1 MAELADAPDSKSGVR
16 LGRIGSTPITAIT
29 KQPSY
34 EGCFCIVSFSI
45 KIAQLM
51 CNLYNTF
58 YGGIQM
64 NIGIFT
70 DTYFPQI
77 SGVATSIKTLKDA
90 LEKQGHNVFI
100 FTTTDPHVQKGAVE
114 ANVFR
119 FSSVPFISFTDRR
132 VAFRGFFEAT
142 KVAREVKLDIVHTQT
157 EFALGMIGKYVA
169 HQLKIP
175 AIHTY
180 HTMYEDYLHYVLNG
194 HLLRPYHVK
203 QFTNVYLK
211 NMDGV
216 IAPSER
222 VEKLLKRYK
231 VTIPMKVIPTG
242 VDIESLNQPI
252 TNDVRHDLGIEPDA
266 QVLLTLS
273 RIAGEKKI
281 NRILNVLPEIVDEFP
296 KACLVI
302 AGDGPDLE
310 VLQEQVERLTLEDNV
325 IFAGDVPHE
334 DVGSF
339 YKMADLFVSA
349 SDTETQG
356 LTYIEA
362 LASGTRC
369 VVYDTDYTERVFD
382 DKCFGEVFTRPS
394 EMRDEILDYLREG
407 PSEIPADK
415 LAKKLDQISAK
426 RFGSDVHQFYEEV
439 IENYQEDLEE
449 EDTND

>member
-1 MAELADAPDSKSGVR
+1 
-16 LGRIGSTPITAIT
+16 
-29 KQPSY
+29 
-34 EGCFCIVSFSI
+34 
-45 KIAQLM
+45 
-51 CNLYNTF
+51 
-58 YGGIQM
+58 M

-70 DTYFPQI
+70 DSYFPQL

-100 FTTTDPHVQKGAVE
+100 FTTTDPHIKKGAVE
-114 ANVFR
+114 ANIFR

-216 IAPSER
+216 IAPSKR
-222 VEKLLKRYK
+222 VEALLKRYK
-231 VTIPMKVIPTG
+231 VNIPMRVIPTG
-242 VDIESLNQPI
+242 VDVNSLNKAAN
-252 TNDVRHDLGIEPDA
+252 NDMRQELGIPADA
-266 QVLLTLS
+266 PVLLTLS
-273 RIAGEKKI
+273 RVAEEKKI
-281 NRILNVLPEIVDEFP
+281 DRILNAMPEIIDEFP
-296 KACLVI
+296 ETRLVI
-302 AGDGPDLE
+302 AGDGPDME

-325 IFAGDVPHE
+325 IFTGDVPHD
-334 DVGSF
+334 DVGSY

-362 LASGTRC
+362 LASGTKC
-369 VVYDTDYTERVFD
+369 VVYDTDYTEHVFD
-382 DKCFGEVFTRPS
+382 DDELGKVFNGPGEMLS
-394 EMRDEILDYLREG
+394 EILFYLRQG
-407 PSEIPADK
+407 RKPIPPAK
-415 LAKKLDQISAK
+415 LAAKMDQISAK
-426 RFGSDVHQFYEEV
+426 KFASAVYQFYQDVILDYQKDHKEES
-439 IENYQEDLEE
+439 
-449 EDTND
+449 ND

>member
-1 MAELADAPDSKSGVR
+1 
-16 LGRIGSTPITAIT
+16 
-29 KQPSY
+29 
-34 EGCFCIVSFSI
+34 
-45 KIAQLM
+45 
-51 CNLYNTF
+51 
-58 YGGIQM
+58 M

-70 DTYFPQI
+70 DSYFPQL

-100 FTTTDPHVQKGAVE
+100 FTTTDPHIKKGTVE

-216 IAPSER
+216 IAPSKR
-222 VEKLLKRYK
+222 VEALLKRYK
-231 VTIPMKVIPTG
+231 VNIPMRVIPTG
-242 VDIESLNQPI
+242 VDVNSLNKAANIDMRQE
-252 TNDVRHDLGIEPDA
+252 LGIPADA
-266 QVLLTLS
+266 PVLLTLS
-273 RIAGEKKI
+273 RVAEEKKI
-281 NRILNVLPEIVDEFP
+281 DRILNAMPEIIDEFP
-296 KACLVI
+296 ETRLVI
-302 AGDGPDLE
+302 AGDGPDME

-325 IFAGDVPHE
+325 IFTGDVPHD
-334 DVGSF
+334 DVGSY

-362 LASGTRC
+362 LASGTKC
-369 VVYDTDYTERVFD
+369 VVYDTDYTEHVFD
-382 DKCFGEVFTRPS
+382 DDELGKVFNGPGEMLS
-394 EMRDEILDYLREG
+394 EILFYLRQG
-407 PSEIPADK
+407 RKPIPPAK
-415 LAKKLDQISAK
+415 LAAKMDQISAK
-426 RFGSDVHQFYEEV
+426 KFASAVYQFYQDVILDYQKDHKEES
-439 IENYQEDLEE
+439 
-449 EDTND
+449 ND

>member
-1 MAELADAPDSKSGVR
+1 MEV
-16 LGRIGSTPITAIT
+16 
-29 KQPSY
+29 
-34 EGCFCIVSFSI
+34 F
-45 KIAQLM
+45 
-51 CNLYNTF
+51 
-58 YGGIQM
+58 QM

-70 DTYFPQI
+70 DSYFPQL

-100 FTTTDPHVQKGAVE
+100 FTTTDPHIKKGTVE

-216 IAPSER
+216 IAPSKR
-222 VEKLLKRYK
+222 VEALLKRYK
-231 VTIPMKVIPTG
+231 VNIPMRVIPTG
-242 VDIESLNQPI
+242 VDVNSLNKAAN
-252 TNDVRHDLGIEPDA
+252 NDMRQELGIPADA
-266 QVLLTLS
+266 PVLLTLS
-273 RIAGEKKI
+273 RVAEEKKI
-281 NRILNVLPEIVDEFP
+281 DRILNAMPEIIDKFP
-296 KACLVI
+296 ETRLVI
-302 AGDGPDLE
+302 AGDGPDME

-325 IFAGDVPHE
+325 IFTGDVPHD
-334 DVGSF
+334 DVGSY

-362 LASGTRC
+362 LASGTKC
-369 VVYDTDYTERVFD
+369 VVYDTDYTEHVFD
-382 DKCFGEVFTRPS
+382 DDEFGKVFNGPG
-394 EMRDEILDYLREG
+394 EMLSEILFYLRQG
-407 PSEIPADK
+407 RKPIPPAK
-415 LAKKLDQISAK
+415 LAAKMDQISAK
-426 RFGSDVHQFYEEV
+426 KFASSVYQFYQDVILDYQKDHKEES
-439 IENYQEDLEE
+439 
-449 EDTND
+449 ND

>member
-1 MAELADAPDSKSGVR
+1 
-16 LGRIGSTPITAIT
+16 
-29 KQPSY
+29 
-34 EGCFCIVSFSI
+34 
-45 KIAQLM
+45 
-51 CNLYNTF
+51 
-58 YGGIQM
+58 M

-231 VTIPMKVIPTG
+231 VSIPMKVIPTG

>member
-1 MAELADAPDSKSGVR
+1 MEVFK
-16 LGRIGSTPITAIT
+16 
-29 KQPSY
+29 
-34 EGCFCIVSFSI
+34 
-45 KIAQLM
+45 
-51 CNLYNTF
+51 
-58 YGGIQM
+58 M

-70 DTYFPQI
+70 DSYFPQL

-100 FTTTDPHVQKGAVE
+100 FTTTDPHIKKGTVE
-114 ANVFR
+114 ANIFR

-203 QFTNVYLK
+203 QFTNAYLK

-216 IAPSER
+216 IAPSKR
-222 VEKLLKRYK
+222 VEALLKRYR
-231 VTIPMKVIPTG
+231 VNIPMRVIPTG
-242 VDIESLNQPI
+242 VDINSLNKPE
-252 TNDVRHDLGIEPDA
+252 TVDVRKELDIPDDVP
-266 QVLLTLS
+266 VLLTLS
-273 RIAGEKKI
+273 RVAEEKKI
-281 NRILNVLPEIVDEFP
+281 DRILNAMPEILDEFP
-296 KACLVI
+296 QTRLVI
-302 AGDGPDLE
+302 AGDGPDME
-310 VLQEQVERLTLEDNV
+310 VLQEQVERLTLEDSV
-325 IFAGDVPHE
+325 IFTGDIPHD
-334 DVGSF
+334 DVGSY

-362 LASGTRC
+362 LASGTKC
-369 VVYDTDYTERVFD
+369 VVYDTDYTEHVFD
-382 DKCFGEVFTRPS
+382 DEEFGKVFNGPG
-394 EMRDEILDYLREG
+394 EMLNEILFYLRKG
-407 PSEIPADK
+407 RKQIPHDK
-415 LAKKLDQISAK
+415 LAAKMAQISARK
-426 RFGSDVHQFYEEV
+426 FASSVYQFYQDTISNSQRDLKEE
-439 IENYQEDLEE
+439 
-449 EDTND
+449 TND

>member
-1 MAELADAPDSKSGVR
+1 
-16 LGRIGSTPITAIT
+16 
-29 KQPSY
+29 
-34 EGCFCIVSFSI
+34 
-45 KIAQLM
+45 
-51 CNLYNTF
+51 
-58 YGGIQM
+58 M

-70 DTYFPQI
+70 DSYFPQL

-90 LEKQGHNVFI
+90 LEEQGHNVFI
-100 FTTTDPHVQKGAVE
+100 FTTTDPHIKKGTVE
-114 ANVFR
+114 ANIFR

-203 QFTNVYLK
+203 QFTNAYLK

-216 IAPSER
+216 IAPSKR
-222 VEKLLKRYK
+222 VEALLKRYR
-231 VTIPMKVIPTG
+231 VNIPMRVIPTG
-242 VDIESLNQPI
+242 VDINSLNKLE
-252 TNDVRHDLGIEPDA
+252 TVDVRKELDIPDDVP
-266 QVLLTLS
+266 VLLTLS
-273 RIAGEKKI
+273 RVAEEKKI
-281 NRILNVLPEIVDEFP
+281 DRILNAMPEIIDEFP
-296 KACLVI
+296 KTRLVI
-302 AGDGPDLE
+302 AGDGPDME
-310 VLQEQVERLTLEDNV
+310 VLQEQVERLTLEDSV
-325 IFAGDVPHE
+325 IFTGDIPHD
-334 DVGSF
+334 DVGSY

-369 VVYDTDYTERVFD
+369 VVYDTDYTEHVFD
-382 DKCFGEVFTRPS
+382 DEKFGKVFNGPG
-394 EMRDEILDYLREG
+394 EMLNEILFYLRKG
-407 PSEIPADK
+407 RKQIPHDK
-415 LAKKLDQISAK
+415 LAAKMGQISAQK
-426 RFGSDVHQFYEEV
+426 FASSVYQFYQDT
-439 IENYQEDLEE
+439 ISNYQKDLKEE
-449 EDTND
+449 TND

>member
-1 MAELADAPDSKSGVR
+1 
-16 LGRIGSTPITAIT
+16 
-29 KQPSY
+29 
-34 EGCFCIVSFSI
+34 
-45 KIAQLM
+45 
-51 CNLYNTF
+51 
-58 YGGIQM
+58 M

-70 DTYFPQI
+70 DSYFPQL

-90 LEKQGHNVFI
+90 LEEQGHNVFI
-100 FTTTDPHVQKGAVE
+100 FTTTDPHIKKGTVE
-114 ANVFR
+114 ANIFR

-203 QFTNVYLK
+203 QFTNAYLK

-216 IAPSER
+216 IAPSKR
-222 VEKLLKRYK
+222 VEALLKRYR
-231 VTIPMKVIPTG
+231 VNIPMRVIPTG
-242 VDIESLNQPI
+242 VDINSLNKPE
-252 TNDVRHDLGIEPDA
+252 TVDVRKELDIPDDVP
-266 QVLLTLS
+266 VLLTLS
-273 RIAGEKKI
+273 RVAEEKKI
-281 NRILNVLPEIVDEFP
+281 DRILNAMPEILDEFP
-296 KACLVI
+296 QTRLVI
-302 AGDGPDLE
+302 AGDGPDME
-310 VLQEQVERLTLEDNV
+310 VLQEQVERLTLEDSV
-325 IFAGDVPHE
+325 IFTGDIPHD
-334 DVGSF
+334 DVGSY

-369 VVYDTDYTERVFD
+369 VVYDTDYTEHVFD
-382 DKCFGEVFTRPS
+382 DEEFGKVFNGPG
-394 EMRDEILDYLREG
+394 EMLNEILFYLRKG
-407 PSEIPADK
+407 RKQIPHDK
-415 LAKKLDQISAK
+415 LAAKMDQISAQK
-426 RFGSDVHQFYEEV
+426 FASSVYQFYQDT
-439 IENYQEDLEE
+439 ISNYQKDLKEE
-449 EDTND
+449 TND

>member
-1 MAELADAPDSKSGVR
+1 
-16 LGRIGSTPITAIT
+16 
-29 KQPSY
+29 
-34 EGCFCIVSFSI
+34 
-45 KIAQLM
+45 
-51 CNLYNTF
+51 
-58 YGGIQM
+58 M

-70 DTYFPQI
+70 DSYFPQL

-100 FTTTDPHVQKGAVE
+100 FTTTDPHIKKGTVE
-114 ANVFR
+114 ANIFR

-203 QFTNVYLK
+203 QFTNAYLK

-216 IAPSER
+216 IAPSKR
-222 VEKLLKRYK
+222 VEALLKRYR
-231 VTIPMKVIPTG
+231 VNIPMRVIPTG
-242 VDIESLNQPI
+242 VDINSLNKPE
-252 TNDVRHDLGIEPDA
+252 TVDVRKELDIPDDVP
-266 QVLLTLS
+266 VLLTLS
-273 RIAGEKKI
+273 RVAEEKKI
-281 NRILNVLPEIVDEFP
+281 DRILNAMPEILDEFP
-296 KACLVI
+296 QTRLVI
-302 AGDGPDLE
+302 AGDGPDME
-310 VLQEQVERLTLEDNV
+310 VLQEQVERLTLEDSV
-325 IFAGDVPHE
+325 IFTGDIPHD
-334 DVGSF
+334 DVGSY

-362 LASGTRC
+362 LASGTKC
-369 VVYDTDYTERVFD
+369 VVYDTDYTEHVFD
-382 DKCFGEVFTRPS
+382 DEEFGKVFNGPG
-394 EMRDEILDYLREG
+394 EMLNEILFYLRKGRERIQ
-407 PSEIPADK
+407 PDK
-415 LAKKLDQISAK
+415 LAAKMEQISAQK
-426 RFGSDVHQFYEEV
+426 FASSVYQFYQDTISNFQRDLKEE
-439 IENYQEDLEE
+439 
-449 EDTND
+449 TND

>member
-1 MAELADAPDSKSGVR
+1 
-16 LGRIGSTPITAIT
+16 
-29 KQPSY
+29 
-34 EGCFCIVSFSI
+34 
-45 KIAQLM
+45 
-51 CNLYNTF
+51 
-58 YGGIQM
+58 M

-231 VTIPMKVIPTG
+231 VTLPMKVIPTG

-281 NRILNVLPEIVDEFP
+281 NRILNALPEIVDEFP
-296 KACLVI
+296 KVCLVI

>member
-1 MAELADAPDSKSGVR
+1 
-16 LGRIGSTPITAIT
+16 
-29 KQPSY
+29 
-34 EGCFCIVSFSI
+34 
-45 KIAQLM
+45 
-51 CNLYNTF
+51 
-58 YGGIQM
+58 M

-70 DTYFPQI
+70 DSYFPQL

-100 FTTTDPHVQKGAVE
+100 FTTTDPHIKKGTVE

-216 IAPSER
+216 IAPSKR
-222 VEKLLKRYK
+222 VEALLKRYK
-231 VTIPMKVIPTG
+231 VNIPMRVIPTG
-242 VDIESLNQPI
+242 VDVNSLNKAAN
-252 TNDVRHDLGIEPDA
+252 NDMRQELGIPADA
-266 QVLLTLS
+266 PVLLTLS
-273 RIAGEKKI
+273 RVAEEKKI
-281 NRILNVLPEIVDEFP
+281 DRILNAMPEIIDEFP
-296 KACLVI
+296 ETRLVI
-302 AGDGPDLE
+302 AGDGPDME

-325 IFAGDVPHE
+325 IFTGDVPHD
-334 DVGSF
+334 DVGSY

-362 LASGTRC
+362 LASGTKC
-369 VVYDTDYTERVFD
+369 VVYDTDYTEHVFD
-382 DKCFGEVFTRPS
+382 DDEFGKVFNGPG
-394 EMRDEILDYLREG
+394 EMLSEILFYLRQG
-407 PSEIPADK
+407 RKPIPPAK
-415 LAKKLDQISAK
+415 LAAKMDQISAK
-426 RFGSDVHQFYEEV
+426 KFASAVYQFYQDVILDYQKDHKEES
-439 IENYQEDLEE
+439 
-449 EDTND
+449 ND

>member
-1 MAELADAPDSKSGVR
+1 
-16 LGRIGSTPITAIT
+16 
-29 KQPSY
+29 
-34 EGCFCIVSFSI
+34 
-45 KIAQLM
+45 
-51 CNLYNTF
+51 
-58 YGGIQM
+58 M

-70 DTYFPQI
+70 DSYFPQL

-100 FTTTDPHVQKGAVE
+100 FTTTDPHIKKGTVE

-216 IAPSER
+216 IAPSKR
-222 VEKLLKRYK
+222 VEALLKRYK
-231 VTIPMKVIPTG
+231 VNIPMRVIPTG
-242 VDIESLNQPI
+242 VDVNSLNKAAN
-252 TNDVRHDLGIEPDA
+252 NDMRQELGIPADA
-266 QVLLTLS
+266 PVLLTLS
-273 RIAGEKKI
+273 RVAEEKKI
-281 NRILNVLPEIVDEFP
+281 DRILNAMPEIIDEFP
-296 KACLVI
+296 ETRLVI
-302 AGDGPDLE
+302 AGDGPDME

-325 IFAGDVPHE
+325 IFTGDVPHD
-334 DVGSF
+334 DVGSY

-362 LASGTRC
+362 LASGTKC
-369 VVYDTDYTERVFD
+369 VVYDTDYTEHVFD
-382 DKCFGEVFTRPS
+382 DDELGKVFNGPGEMLS
-394 EMRDEILDYLREG
+394 EILFYLRQG
-407 PSEIPADK
+407 RKPIPPAK
-415 LAKKLDQISAK
+415 LAAKMDQISAK
-426 RFGSDVHQFYEEV
+426 KFASAVYQFYQDVILDYQKDQKEES
-439 IENYQEDLEE
+439 
-449 EDTND
+449 ND

>member
-1 MAELADAPDSKSGVR
+1 
-16 LGRIGSTPITAIT
+16 
-29 KQPSY
+29 
-34 EGCFCIVSFSI
+34 
-45 KIAQLM
+45 
-51 CNLYNTF
+51 
-58 YGGIQM
+58 M

-70 DTYFPQI
+70 DSYFPQL

-90 LEKQGHNVFI
+90 LEEQGHNVFI
-100 FTTTDPHVQKGAVE
+100 FTTTDPHIKKGTVE
-114 ANVFR
+114 ANIFR

-203 QFTNVYLK
+203 QFTNAYLK

-216 IAPSER
+216 IAPSKR
-222 VEKLLKRYK
+222 VEALLKRYR
-231 VTIPMKVIPTG
+231 VNIPMRVIPTG
-242 VDIESLNQPI
+242 VDINSLNKLE
-252 TNDVRHDLGIEPDA
+252 TVDVRKELDIPDDVP
-266 QVLLTLS
+266 VLLTLS
-273 RIAGEKKI
+273 RVAEEKKI
-281 NRILNVLPEIVDEFP
+281 DRILNAMPEIIDEFP
-296 KACLVI
+296 KTRLVI
-302 AGDGPDLE
+302 AGDGPDME
-310 VLQEQVERLTLEDNV
+310 VLQEQVERLTLEDSV
-325 IFAGDVPHE
+325 IFTGDIPHD
-334 DVGSF
+334 DVGSY

-369 VVYDTDYTERVFD
+369 VVYDTDYTEHVFND
-382 DKCFGEVFTRPS
+382 EEFGKVFNGPG
-394 EMRDEILDYLREG
+394 EMLNEILFYLRKG
-407 PSEIPADK
+407 RKQIPHDK
-415 LAKKLDQISAK
+415 LAAKMDQISAQK
-426 RFGSDVHQFYEEV
+426 FASSVYQFYQDT
-439 IENYQEDLEE
+439 ISNYQKDLKEE
-449 EDTND
+449 TND

>member
-1 MAELADAPDSKSGVR
+1 
-16 LGRIGSTPITAIT
+16 
-29 KQPSY
+29 
-34 EGCFCIVSFSI
+34 
-45 KIAQLM
+45 
-51 CNLYNTF
+51 
-58 YGGIQM
+58 M

-70 DTYFPQI
+70 DSYFPQL

-100 FTTTDPHVQKGAVE
+100 FTTTDPHIKKGTVE

-216 IAPSER
+216 IAPSKR
-222 VEKLLKRYK
+222 VEALLKRYR
-231 VTIPMKVIPTG
+231 VDIPMRVIPTG
-242 VDIESLNQPI
+242 VDVNSLNKAAN
-252 TNDVRHDLGIEPDA
+252 NDMRQELGIPADA
-266 QVLLTLS
+266 PVLLTLS
-273 RIAGEKKI
+273 RVAEEKKI
-281 NRILNVLPEIVDEFP
+281 DRILNAMPEIIDEFP
-296 KACLVI
+296 ETRLVI
-302 AGDGPDLE
+302 AGDGPDME

-325 IFAGDVPHE
+325 IFTGDVPHD
-334 DVGSF
+334 DVGTY

-362 LASGTRC
+362 LASGTKC
-369 VVYDTDYTERVFD
+369 VVYDTDYTEHVFD
-382 DKCFGEVFTRPS
+382 DDEFGKVFNGPG
-394 EMRDEILDYLREG
+394 EMLSEILFYLRQG
-407 PSEIPADK
+407 RKPIPPAK
-415 LAKKLDQISAK
+415 LAAKMDQISAK
-426 RFGSDVHQFYEEV
+426 KFASSVYQFYQDVILDYQKDHKEES
-439 IENYQEDLEE
+439 
-449 EDTND
+449 ND

>member
-1 MAELADAPDSKSGVR
+1 
-16 LGRIGSTPITAIT
+16 
-29 KQPSY
+29 
-34 EGCFCIVSFSI
+34 
-45 KIAQLM
+45 
-51 CNLYNTF
+51 
-58 YGGIQM
+58 M

-70 DTYFPQI
+70 DSYFPQL

-100 FTTTDPHVQKGAVE
+100 FTTTDPHIKKGTVE

-216 IAPSER
+216 IAPSKR
-222 VEKLLKRYK
+222 VEALLKRYK
-231 VTIPMKVIPTG
+231 VSIPMRVIPTG
-242 VDIESLNQPI
+242 VDVNSLNKAAN
-252 TNDVRHDLGIEPDA
+252 NDMRQELGIPADA
-266 QVLLTLS
+266 PVLLTLS
-273 RIAGEKKI
+273 RVAEEKKI
-281 NRILNVLPEIVDEFP
+281 DRILNAMPEIIDEFP
-296 KACLVI
+296 ETRLVI
-302 AGDGPDLE
+302 AGDGPDME

-325 IFAGDVPHE
+325 IFTGDVPHD
-334 DVGSF
+334 DVGSY

-362 LASGTRC
+362 LASGTKC
-369 VVYDTDYTERVFD
+369 VVYDTDYTEHVFD
-382 DKCFGEVFTRPS
+382 DDEFGKVFNGPG
-394 EMRDEILDYLREG
+394 EMLSEILFYLRQG
-407 PSEIPADK
+407 RKPIPPAK
-415 LAKKLDQISAK
+415 LAAKMDQISAK
-426 RFGSDVHQFYEEV
+426 KFASSVYQFYQDVILDYQKDHKEES
-439 IENYQEDLEE
+439 
-449 EDTND
+449 ND

>member
-1 MAELADAPDSKSGVR
+1 
-16 LGRIGSTPITAIT
+16 
-29 KQPSY
+29 
-34 EGCFCIVSFSI
+34 
-45 KIAQLM
+45 
-51 CNLYNTF
+51 
-58 YGGIQM
+58 M

-70 DTYFPQI
+70 DSYFPQL

-100 FTTTDPHVQKGAVE
+100 FTTTDPHIKKGTVE

-216 IAPSER
+216 IAPSKR
-222 VEKLLKRYK
+222 VEALLKRYR
-231 VTIPMKVIPTG
+231 VDIPMRVIPTG
-242 VDIESLNQPI
+242 VDVNSLNKAAN
-252 TNDVRHDLGIEPDA
+252 NDMRQELGIPADA
-266 QVLLTLS
+266 PVLLTLS
-273 RIAGEKKI
+273 RVAEEKKI
-281 NRILNVLPEIVDEFP
+281 DRILNAMPEIIDKFP
-296 KACLVI
+296 ETRLVI
-302 AGDGPDLE
+302 AGDGPDME

-325 IFAGDVPHE
+325 IFTGDVPHD
-334 DVGSF
+334 DVGSY

-362 LASGTRC
+362 LASGTKC
-369 VVYDTDYTERVFD
+369 VVYDTDYTEHVFD
-382 DKCFGEVFTRPS
+382 DDEFGKVFNGPG
-394 EMRDEILDYLREG
+394 EMLSEILFYLRQG
-407 PSEIPADK
+407 RKPIPPEK
-415 LAKKLDQISAK
+415 LAAKMDQISAK
-426 RFGSDVHQFYEEV
+426 KFASSVYQFYQDVILDYQKDHKEES
-439 IENYQEDLEE
+439 
-449 EDTND
+449 ND